1 MHLFFNCAFF
11 SVFGLLQAAEWFLFW
26 NWKRNLV
33 KYIRVFIPILQL
45 LHPCLWHGIL
55 WVLIPSCQ
63 ALHFDLLILHF
74 TSALFVLVLS
84 VTLNLTI
91 PCSLNIL
98 QVKCWDL
105 STLDCSWTMP
115 SLGGFVY
122 SLAFS
127 PVDTGCLA
135 IGVGDSMIR
144 VWNTLSVNNVYD
156 VKTFW
161 QSIKSKVTAVS
172 LLWIP
177 FFIPLIFSFHLN
189 FFKYGF
195 LSISFWRFVPTKVFC
210 GILDSFCIQSIL
222 ESGKKFL
229 DLFTILEGCIY
240 I

>member
-1 MHLFFNCAFF
+1 MTWTPLGADH
-11 SVFGLLQAAEWFLFW
+11 
-26 NWKRNLV
+26 
-33 KYIRVFIPILQL
+33 ILSSL
-45 LHPCLWHGIL
+45 E
-55 WVLIPSCQ
+55 
-63 ALHFDLLILHF
+63 FDPLILHF
-74 TSALFVLVLS
+74 TSAVFFHVLS
-84 VTLNLTI
+84 VTLCLTI

-144 VWNTLSVNNVYD
+144 VWNTLSMNNIYD

-172 LLWIP
+172 VLWIP
-177 FFIPLIFSFHLN
+177 FPTPSSLLFPPFFSSM
-189 FFKYGF
+189 FFSLFCSEG
-195 LSISFWRFVPTKVFC
+195 LSQLKWDKAKLFN
-210 GILDSFCIQSIL
+210 LYSIL
-222 ESGKKFL
+222 SVCNTF
-229 DLFTILEGCIY
+229 
-240 I
+240 

>member
-1 MHLFFNCAFF
+1 MHLFFYRGFF
-11 SVFGLLQAAEWFLFW
+11 C
-26 NWKRNLV
+26 NLWCFTGSRVSPVLKLEEQLSKMYSWCPFQSCSYCSPVCDMESSGCRSHPV
-33 KYIRVFIPILQL
+33 KPCIRPFD
-45 LHPCLWHGIL
+45 
-55 WVLIPSCQ
+55 SSF
-63 ALHFDLLILHF
+63 HFCF
-74 TSALFVLVLS
+74 ALFFLVLS
-84 VTLNLTI
+84 ATLYLTI

-144 VWNTLSVNNVYD
+144 VWNTLSMNNIYD

-172 LLWIP
+172 VLWIP
-177 FFIPLIFSFHLN
+177 VFSPLISSFHSI
-189 FFKYGF
+189 FFKRVF
-195 LSISFWRFVPTKVFC
+195 LSHS
-210 GILDSFCIQSIL
+210 
-222 ESGKKFL
+222 
-229 DLFTILEGCIY
+229 EGFSQLK
-240 I
+240 